1 MSIHERTSKGLAV
14 ALAAAVV
21 IRLLT
26 MGLYPFTDTTEARY
40 AEVARKM
47 VELGDWVTPWY
58 DYGVPFWAKP
68 PLSTWL
74 TALSFKVFGFNEFAG
89 RLPHFLVA
97 TVTAWLVWDWI
108 RRSHPRTAQLS
119 LALLCGTLVFS
130 VAAFAVMTD
139 MSLALATTMVMRGF
153 WCHLHPEEATGR
165 LRWDGQWLLFA
176 GLGLG
181 MLAKGPVVI
190 VLSGLPIL
198 GWALATGNFVR
209 VWKSFSWIKGLM
221 VVVAIAA
228 PWYVWA
234 EMRTP
239 GFWAYFF
246 VGEHWKRFTETGW
259 TGDRYGSA
267 HASARGTIWLLALG
281 ASLPWPL
288 LLPWL
293 GIGRAS
299 ALAAVTGGQRQPA
312 TATDWLSD
320 GRTPANVAS
329 PAERRSWA
337 GYLVAWVL
345 APCLFFTAA
354 GNILWTYVLP
364 AMPALAIGL
373 ATWLASDPRHRRV
386 NAVIIAG
393 VLFTLAALLAIAADR
408 QSNHAWKT
416 AKGTVAA
423 YAELS
428 REAMHATALNSPQ
441 QQIPLFFLG
450 DRPYSASFYSRGTA
464 KLVSSPTDL
473 LALLEQ
479 KAAFV
484 ALTKEQTR
492 AMPDSLK
499 TRLQLRQT
507 GPQFDLYSSRP
518 NIPRQSGIGLTKESG
533 G

>member
-1 MSIHERTSKGLAV
+1 MSIHERTSKGLTV

-47 VELGDWVTPWY
+47 VELGDWITPWY

-97 TVTAWLVWDWI
+97 TVTAWIVWDWI

-190 VLSGLPIL
+190 VLSGLPIV

-209 VWKSFSWIKGLM
+209 VWKSFSWIKGLL

-228 PWYVWA
+228 PWYVRA

-246 VGEHWKRFTETGW
+246 VGEHWKRFTEAGW
-259 TGDRYGSA
+259 MGDRYGSA

-281 ASLPWPL
+281 ASMPWPL

-293 GIGRAS
+293 GIGRGS
-299 ALAAVTGGQRQPA
+299 ALAA
-312 TATDWLSD
+312 ATDGPSD

-329 PAERRSWA
+329 PTEQRSWD
-337 GYLVAWVL
+337 GYLLAWVL
-345 APCLFFTAA
+345 TPCLFFTAA

-373 ATWLASDPRHRRV
+373 ATWLSRDARHRRV
-386 NAVIIAG
+386 NAVVIAG
-393 VLFTLAALLAIAADR
+393 VLLTLAALLAIAVDR
-408 QSNHAWKT
+408 QSSHAWKT

-428 REAMHATALNSPQ
+428 RAARHSTALNSAQ
-441 QQIPLFFLG
+441 KAIPLVFLG
-450 DRPYSASFYSRGTA
+450 DRPYSAAYYSRGTA
-464 KLVSSPTDL
+464 QLVSSTTDL
-473 LALLEQ
+473 MALLDQ

-484 ALTKEQTR
+484 ALTNEQSKAMSGAFR
-492 AMPDSLK
+492 A
-499 TRLQLRQT
+499 RLQLRQS

-518 NIPRQSGIGLTKESG
+518 NRRDTLHDANADTSLPEQSSCCSN
-533 G
+533 